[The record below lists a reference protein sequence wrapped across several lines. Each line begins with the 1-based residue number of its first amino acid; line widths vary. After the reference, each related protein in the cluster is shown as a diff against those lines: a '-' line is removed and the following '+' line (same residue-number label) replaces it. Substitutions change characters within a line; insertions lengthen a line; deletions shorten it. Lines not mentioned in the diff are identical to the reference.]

1 MGLIKKKTA
10 VRGTEGGIKYI
21 CDVCSAD
28 ITSTVRIRCA
38 HSVCKDYDLCVPCFS
53 EGKSS
58 REHDPPTHTFNVIEQ
73 HSIPIFA
80 DDWGADEESLLLEGA
95 GTYGLGSWADI
106 ADHIGGFRDKDE
118 VRDHYISTYVHS
130 SRFPLPEYCSPQDTQ
145 MTKDNPRD
153 QFLSRKKRRIEE
165 RKTAN
170 QNATPS
176 APKQKPTSSVP
187 SCHEV
192 QGFMPGRLEFETEFY
207 NEAEEAVQH
216 MQFDPGE
223 GEGPERADGQPD
235 ELKLKLT
242 VMEIYNNKLTARV
255 ERKKMIF
262 EHQLLEYRRN
272 MNIDKRRTKEE
283 RDLYMKTKSF
293 ARVMPRR
300 DFDEFAKDI
309 EYELNLRQAIAQLQ
323 DWRQMQIGD
332 LKSGEKYEL
341 EKAQRAARAQQLGSF
356 DRNFGSSR
364 MSNKPP
370 PIPETPSAVN
380 TLTATDLV
388 LKPPEG
394 LADPGQTTVP
404 QAQAGSDDK
413 KPSST
418 TIAPTNESATMTANS
433 SSSNATSIVFSKPKF
448 SVPPLN
454 NITPLKF
461 EEQNYTPDLHLLTV
475 EEREVCSI
483 LRIMPKPYTV
493 MKEGVLKEAI
503 KQGGTLKKKTV
514 RDICR
519 IDSTKGGKL
528 FDFWTSVGYLQK
540 A

>member
-10 VRGTEGGIKYI
+10 VRGTEGGVKYI

-38 HSVCKDYDLCVPCFS
+38 HSACKDYDLCVPCFS
-53 EGKSS
+53 EGKFT
-58 REHDPPTHTFNVIEQ
+58 REHDPPMHPFNVIEQ

-95 GTYGLGSWADI
+95 ETYGLGSWADI

-118 VRDHYISTYVHS
+118 VRDHYIKTYVDS
-130 SRFPLPEYCSPQDTQ
+130 ARFPLPEHCSPQDTK
-145 MTKDNPRD
+145 MTQDNPRD

-223 GEGPERADGQPD
+223 GEGPDRADGQPD

-272 MNIDKRRTKEE
+272 ANIDKRRTKEE
-283 RDLYMKTKSF
+283 RDLYMKTKPF

-300 DFDEFAKDI
+300 DFDEFARDI

-370 PIPETPSAVN
+370 PIAETPSAVN
-380 TLTATDLV
+380 ALTATDLV
-388 LKPPEG
+388 LKPLEG
-394 LADPGQTTVP
+394 LADTTIP
-404 QAQAGSDDK
+404 QAQAGTDDK
-413 KPSST
+413 KSM
-418 TIAPTNESATMTANS
+418 TNGTANINLS
-433 SSSNATSIVFSKPKF
+433 GASSNTAPIVFSKPKF
-448 SVPPLN
+448 TIPPIN
-454 NITPLKF
+454 NIAPFKF
-461 EEQNYTPDLHLLTV
+461 EEQNNIPDLHLLTS
-475 EEREVCSI
+475 EERELCSI

-503 KQGGTLKKKTV
+503 KQGGALKKKTV